1 MASDLVVV
9 GYLARVK
16 LPDWGIDSIIAKVDT
31 GAKTSTIHAENIEET
46 EDGHVN
52 FDLILRRKGKNPI
65 VPVNAKVVRKTS
77 VRPSTGKAQNRYVV
91 STRIVMGGIEKEI
104 EVTLSSRKRMKR
116 RMLLGRQALAG
127 TFLVDA
133 GQVHV
138 L

>member
-9 GYLARVK
+9 GYLERVK
-16 LPDWGIDSIIAKVDT
+16 LPDWGIDSIIAKLDT

-91 STRIVMGGIEKEI
+91 STRVVMGGIEKEI